1 MTRMGWMAA
10 ALMGPGVAMADPA
23 AVQGV
28 IGAQIEA
35 FERDDFA
42 TAFTYAAPGI
52 ATFFRTPENFGRMVR
67 QGYPMVHRPAEVTY
81 GRSEAVGPD
90 WGQVVDIVD
99 ESGARHRLLYRM
111 VETPAGWKI
120 GGVQVVELPDVG
132 V

>member
-1 MTRMGWMAA
+1 MTRMGWIAALVVAPGIAA
-10 ALMGPGVAMADPA
+10 ADPQ
-23 AVQGV
+23 AVQDV
-28 IGAQIEA
+28 IGSQIEA
-35 FERDDFA
+35 FRADDFA
-42 TAFTYAAPGI
+42 TAFTYASPGI
-52 ATFFRTPENFGRMVR
+52 AAFFRDPENFGRMVR
-67 QGYPMVHRPAEVTY
+67 QGYPMVHRPAEVEF

-132 V
+132 A